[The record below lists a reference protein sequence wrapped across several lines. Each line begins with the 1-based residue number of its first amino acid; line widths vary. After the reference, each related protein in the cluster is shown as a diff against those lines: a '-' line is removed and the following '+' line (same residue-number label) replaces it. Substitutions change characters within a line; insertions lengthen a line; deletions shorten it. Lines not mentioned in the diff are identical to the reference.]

1 MNSFLKATQT
11 QSGSAQ
17 TKNGA
22 VSYASTGSEL
32 VDQFGKAASYIGRDI
47 SVVFDDQKRLWD
59 ENPEAAIRFPFY
71 LRLITR
77 QSKISRD
84 KQFETEKVQRGAGVR
99 DEAYKRLLWVAY
111 NHPQR
116 FYDNIWLL
124 PFVGSWKDLWTIM
137 FYDVEYG
144 SSKLDRRAIYS
155 VIADGLVN
163 ELTADLAKKYLPRI
177 RSTKKCKTSWAQKS
191 NELAKDFVAFLN
203 SSLRDGFDYRD
214 YRELKAEGGAHRFQQ
229 LITAGKYD
237 EINFKGIPGKAL
249 LNMATGK
256 FLSNHG
262 LSEKYTEWIKSQ
274 PVAKFNGYPYELGMK
289 LKKPYGIFGYG
300 VDRSS
305 INITTKLTIDKQ
317 FESLIQTA
325 KKDEGA
331 IKGNVW
337 CAIDTS
343 GSMCSAISNKSKVTA
358 YDVCASLG
366 IFFSTLNEG
375 AFHKNVI
382 MFDDT
387 SRVLQLRG
395 SFTEMWEQ
403 LPRDAMGSTNFQ
415 SVIDTIV
422 RVRLENPSIPVSD
435 YPSTLLVVSDMQFN
449 PTKGYYGCDE
459 KTNWEETKAKLK
471 SVFPEEFANTFKVI
485 WWNVN
490 GRYGDDMP
498 STLDD
503 AGTYFF
509 SGFDGSVISFLLGG
523 QPVQE
528 GEKPNV
534 PSMEEIIDTALSQEI
549 FSYLR

>member
-1 MNSFLKATQT
+1 MNSFLKKAQT
-11 QSGSAQ
+11 QSGSSY

-32 VDQFGKAASYIGRDI
+32 VDQFGKAASFIGRDI
-47 SVVFDDQKRLWD
+47 SIVFDDQKRLWD
-59 ENPEAAIRFPFY
+59 ENPEAALRFPFY
-71 LRLITR
+71 LRLVTR

-84 KQFETEKVQRGAGVR
+84 KQCETEKVQRGAGVR
-99 DEAYKRLLWVAY
+99 DEAFKRLLWIAY

-124 PFVGSWKDLWTIM
+124 PFVGSWKDMWTIM
-137 FYDVEYG
+137 YYDMEYG
-144 SSKLDRRAIYS
+144 SSKLNQFAIYS
-155 VIADGLVN
+155 IIADGLVS
-163 ELTADLAKKYLPRI
+163 EFTADLAKKYLPRI
-177 RSTKKCKTSWAQKS
+177 RSTKKCKTPWAKTT
-191 NELAKDFVAFLN
+191 NALAKGFVAFLN
-203 SSLRDGFDYRD
+203 ASLTDGFDYQD
-214 YRELKAEGGAHRFQQ
+214 YRELKTEGGAHKFQQ
-229 LITAGKYD
+229 LITAGRYD

-249 LNMATGK
+249 LNMVTGK

-262 LSEKYTEWIKSQ
+262 LSDKYTEWIKSQ

-289 LKKPYGIFGYG
+289 LKKPYARPAALSPAAKI
-300 VDRSS
+300 
-305 INITTKLTIDKQ
+305 TIDKQ

-325 KKDEGA
+325 KKDQGA

-343 GSMCSAISNKSKVTA
+343 GSMTCQISGKSALTA

-382 MFDDT
+382 MFDST
-387 SRVLQLRG
+387 SRVLQLKG
-395 SFTEMWEQ
+395 SFSEMWDQ

-415 SVIDTIV
+415 SVIDEIV
-422 RVRLENPSIPVSD
+422 RVRNSNPNIPLD
-435 YPSTLLVVSDMQFN
+435 EYPTTLLVVSDMQFN
-449 PTKGYYGCDE
+449 PTRGYYGSDE
-459 KTNWEETKAKLK
+459 KSNWEEAQMKLR
-471 SVFPEEFANTFKVI
+471 SVFPKEFVDTFKVI

-490 GRYGDDMP
+490 GRYGNDMP

-503 AGTYFF
+503 GGTYFF

-523 QPVQE
+523 EPVKE
-528 GEKPNV
+528 GEKPRV

-549 FSYLR
+549 FSYLK

>member
-1 MNSFLKATQT
+1 MQNFLKAIQT
-11 QSGSAQ
+11 QSGSAY
-17 TKNGA
+17 TRNGA
-22 VSYASTGSEL
+22 VSYATSGSEL
-32 VDQFGKAASYIGRDI
+32 VDQFGKAGSYIGREI
-47 SVVFDDQKRLWD
+47 SIVFDDQKRLWD
-59 ENPEAAIRFPFY
+59 ENPEAALRFPFY

-77 QSKISRD
+77 QSKIFD
-84 KQFETEKVQRGAGVR
+84 GVETEKVQRGAGVR
-99 DEAYKRLLWVAY
+99 DEAFKRLLWVAY

-137 FYDVEYG
+137 FYDMEYG
-144 SSKLDRRAIYS
+144 KNQLDRTAIYKLIYEG
-155 VIADGLVN
+155 IANSDTTNLVR
-163 ELTADLAKKYLPRI
+163 KFLPRI
-177 RSTKKCKTSWAQKS
+177 RSSKKCKTPWAKKT
-191 NELAKDFVAFLN
+191 NELAKGFVAFVNHEHDDIL
-203 SSLRDGFDYRD
+203 SYEDYRAM
-214 YRELKAEGGAHRFQQ
+214 KTNGNAHKFQQ

-237 EINFKGIPGKAL
+237 DINFKGIPGKAL
-249 LNMATGK
+249 LNMVTGK
-256 FLSNHG
+256 FLSNHN
-262 LSEKYTEWIKSQ
+262 LSEKYTEWIKTQ

-289 LKKPYGIFGYG
+289 LKKPYCVCGSNVTSLSTAAKI
-300 VDRSS
+300 
-305 INITTKLTIDKQ
+305 TIDKQ

-325 KKDEGA
+325 KKDQGA

-343 GSMCSAISNKSKVTA
+343 GSMRCNISDKSNLTA

-382 MFDDT
+382 MFNST
-387 SRVLQLRG
+387 SRVLQLKG
-395 SFTEMWEQ
+395 SFTEMWGQ

-415 SVIDTIV
+415 SVIDEIV
-422 RVRLENPSIPVSD
+422 RVRRSNPSIPVSE

-449 PTKGYYGCDE
+449 SSRDYYGCDE
-459 KTNWEETKAKLK
+459 KSNWEEAKMKLK
-471 SVFPEEFANTFKVI
+471 SAFPEEFVNTFKVI

-490 GRYGDDMP
+490 GRYGNDMP

-503 AGTYFF
+503 SGTYFF

-523 QPVQE
+523 EPVKE
-528 GEKPNV
+528 EEKPRV

-549 FSYLR
+549 FSYLK

>member
-11 QSGSAQ
+11 QSGSAY

-32 VDQFGKAASYIGRDI
+32 VDQFGKAASFIGRDI

-59 ENPEAAIRFPFY
+59 ENPEAALRFPFY
-71 LRLITR
+71 LRLVTR

-84 KQFETEKVQRGAGVR
+84 KQFETEKVQRGAGIR
-99 DEAYKRLLWVAY
+99 DEAYKRLLWIAY

-124 PFVGSWKDLWTIM
+124 PFVGSWKDLWTLM
-137 FYDVEYG
+137 FYDMEYG
-144 SSKLDRRAIYS
+144 SSKLDQRAIYS
-155 VIADGLVN
+155 IIADGLVN
-163 ELTADLAKKYLPRI
+163 EFTADLAKKYLPRV
-177 RSTKKCKTSWAQKS
+177 RSTKKCKTPWAQKT
-191 NELAKDFVAFLN
+191 NELAKGFVAFLN
-203 SSLRDGFDYRD
+203 ASLSDGFDYQD
-214 YRELKAEGGAHRFQQ
+214 YRELKAEGGAHKFQQ
-229 LITAGKYD
+229 LITAGRYD

-249 LNMATGK
+249 LNLVTGK
-256 FLSNHG
+256 FLTNHG

-274 PVAKFNGYPYELGMK
+274 PIAKFNGYPYELGMK
-289 LKKPYGIFGYG
+289 LKKPYMNWVVAPSLSTAAKI
-300 VDRSS
+300 
-305 INITTKLTIDKQ
+305 TIDKQ

-337 CAIDTS
+337 CALDTS
-343 GSMCSAISNKSKVTA
+343 GSMCSHISGKSDLTA

-382 MFDDT
+382 MFDST
-387 SRVLQLRG
+387 SRVLQLKG
-395 SFTEMWEQ
+395 SFTEMWNQ

-415 SVIDTIV
+415 SVIDEIV
-422 RVRLENPSIPVSD
+422 RVRRSNPSIPVSE

-449 PTKGYYGCDE
+449 PSRGYYACDE
-459 KTNWEETKAKLK
+459 DSNWEEAKMKLK
-471 SVFPEEFANTFKVI
+471 SAFPEEFVDTFKVI

-490 GRYGDDMP
+490 GRYGSDMP

-503 AGTYFF
+503 GGTYFF

-523 QPVQE
+523 EPVKD
-528 GEKPNV
+528 GEKPHV

-549 FSYLR
+549 FSYLK